1 MSAARRDGSFGIIGT
16 SGGWWQVAARMIA
29 LVLTLAL
36 TLPTAGLAED
46 LAFHASQSGNGGHG
60 AVELSTGTVAEAGHQ
75 AADPGLACHTHCGC
89 HVTASPC
96 EANLT
101 PPDPNVRPR
110 YARTVEAVSS
120 VFPDR
125 LPRPPRA

>member
-1 MSAARRDGSFGIIGT
+1 MSAARRHGSRRILGT
-16 SGGWWQVAARMIA
+16 AGGWWQAAARMIA

-46 LAFHASQSGNGGHG
+46 LAFHAHRGGHG
-60 AVELSTGTVAEAGHQ
+60 AVELPTYTVAEAGHQ
-75 AADPGLACHTHCGC
+75 AADPGLVCHAHCGC

-96 EANLT
+96 EAGLT
-101 PPDPNVRPR
+101 PPVPSARPR
-110 YARTVEAVSS
+110 YARTAEAASS